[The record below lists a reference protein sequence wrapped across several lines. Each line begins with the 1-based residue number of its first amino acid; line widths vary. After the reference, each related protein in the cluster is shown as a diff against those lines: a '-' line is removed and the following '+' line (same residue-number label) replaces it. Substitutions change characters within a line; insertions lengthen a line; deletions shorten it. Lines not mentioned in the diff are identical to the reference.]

1 MAFAS
6 VGTLG
11 ATSDIAAGTSITHAV
26 TATAATGSIVVV
38 VVAKDNASTSDG
50 NTNEITSVTD
60 TVGNTYTKA
69 REFCNGQGA
78 ANAGATVAVFYS
90 RLGAQIGPL
99 EDPASTITANFSDS
113 RTASAISVW
122 NFSGTAITLAGGA
135 DLANDGEEPGSMSVS
150 GMASAQYLFV
160 RGIAVETA
168 PIIGLTPTTSYT
180 ALTEAAGGIGAAGL
194 AIQGEW
200 RILTATGDT
209 SDPLGEVADNAS
221 VFVAFKE
228 AAAPPDPTKGGA
240 FGGGLRQI
248 IAGD

>member
-11 ATSDIAAGTSITHAV
+11 ATSDIVAGTSITHAV
-26 TATAATGSIVVV
+26 TVLAAIGSIVIV
-38 VVAKDNASTSDG
+38 VVAKDNASTTDG

-60 TVGNTYTKA
+60 SVGNTWTKA

-78 ANAGATVAVFYS
+78 ANAGCTVAVFYS
-90 RLGAQIGPL
+90 RLTSQLSVG
-99 EDPASTITANFSDS
+99 DPQDTITANFSDS
-113 RTASAISVW
+113 RTASALSAW
-122 NFSGTAITLAGGA
+122 NFSGTAISVSGGA
-135 DLANDGEEPGSMSVS
+135 DLANDGAEPGSMSIS
-150 GMASAQYLFV
+150 GIPSAQYLFL

-194 AIQGEW
+194 AIQGEF

-228 AAAPPDPTKGGA
+228 SAAPPDPTKGGA